1 MFGVGF
7 QEMVIIGLLFL
18 VVFGPNK
25 LTGTTRELGQFMRE
39 ARRSVEEFKAELMS
53 EEDPYD
59 EHESERAEQHQE
71 DGGDLPTDR
80 SKADKYRGRAST
92 RSWKDC

>member
-7 QEMVIIGLLFL
+7 QEIVIIGLLFL

-25 LTGTTRELGQFMRE
+25 LTGTARELGRFMRE
-39 ARRSVEEFKAELMS
+39 ARRSVEQFKAELMS

-59 EHESERAEQHQE
+59 EHESERPEQH
-71 DGGDLPTDR
+71 
-80 SKADKYRGRAST
+80 
-92 RSWKDC
+92 